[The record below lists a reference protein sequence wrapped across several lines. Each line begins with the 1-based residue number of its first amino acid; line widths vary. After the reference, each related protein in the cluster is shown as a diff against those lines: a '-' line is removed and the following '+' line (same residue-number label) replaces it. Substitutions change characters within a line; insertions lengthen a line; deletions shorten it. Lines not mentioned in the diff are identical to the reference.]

1 MVDASLADTCCCSA
15 ASPRFPVCPKGVD
28 GTVRPINELSLRLD
42 WRSAMDNVTFFAPA
56 NPQWVWR
63 ELEMMG
69 LLRRVLGNES
79 PFGWC
84 DFVTSTGQGG
94 PCAEFCD
101 HFGPVVRLMRVDRRY
116 EVTCLRTGASKRTTN
131 LGRAAAFI
139 RARWS
144 ARVVPV
150 HKASTRDQA
159 S

>member
-1 MVDASLADTCCCSA
+1 
-15 ASPRFPVCPKGVD
+15 
-28 GTVRPINELSLRLD
+28 LD
-42 WRSAMDNVTFFAPA
+42 WRCAMDNVTFFAPA
-56 NPQWVWR
+56 NRQWVWS

-69 LLRRVLGNES
+69 VLRRMLGNES

-84 DFVTSTGQGG
+84 DFVTSTGPGG

-131 LGRAAAFI
+131 LSRAAIFI

-144 ARVVPV
+144 TGIMPTC
-150 HKASTRDQA
+150 KASMRDQA

>member
-1 MVDASLADTCCCSA
+1 
-15 ASPRFPVCPKGVD
+15 
-28 GTVRPINELSLRLD
+28 
-42 WRSAMDNVTFFAPA
+42 MDNVTFFAPA
-56 NPQWVWR
+56 NPEWVRR

-69 LLRRVLGNES
+69 VLRHTLGNES
-79 PFGWC
+79 PFGLC
-84 DFVTSTGQGG
+84 DFITSTGLSG

-131 LGRAAAFI
+131 LGRVASFV

-144 ARVVPV
+144 AGVMPIR
-150 HKASTRDQA
+150 KASMRDQA